1 MALEVGPG
9 DEVITTPFTFF
20 ATAGAIARLG
30 ARPVFVDID
39 PVTFNID
46 IERVPDAIT
55 PRTKAI
61 IPVDLFGQIPDLSR
75 LARIACERA
84 LPIVEDAAQAIGAT
98 RDGRR
103 AGSFGRTGCF
113 SFYPTKNLSAMGDA
127 GAIVT
132 DDPPLARK
140 LAILRNH
147 GMDPRYYHGEVG
159 GNFRCDAMQCAA
171 LRIKLRHIDR
181 WNAGRLEAARRYDRL
196 FGDARLTEHI
206 TLPVDQTGA
215 SAYHQYVIRA
225 PRRDELIKHLQ
236 SKQVG
241 CAIFYPVSLH
251 EQQCFAG
258 LGYKSGDLPESE
270 RAAREVLA
278 LPMFAEITPDEQAE
292 VVAAIGSFYG

>member
-1 MALEVGPG
+1 
-9 DEVITTPFTFF
+9 
-20 ATAGAIARLG
+20 
-30 ARPVFVDID
+30 
-39 PVTFNID
+39 
-46 IERVPDAIT
+46 
-55 PRTKAI
+55 
-61 IPVDLFGQIPDLSR
+61 
-75 LARIACERA
+75 
-84 LPIVEDAAQAIGAT
+84 
-98 RDGRR
+98 
-103 AGSFGRTGCF
+103 
-113 SFYPTKNLSAMGDA
+113 
-127 GAIVT
+127 
-132 DDPPLARK
+132 
-140 LAILRNH
+140 
-147 GMDPRYYHGEVG
+147 
-159 GNFRCDAMQCAA
+159 